1 MYKAISVVG
10 LILVFVGFWQ
20 GAETYSFVNDAR
32 LIQAR
37 VVTIQELRGPPKP
50 RQRTRMHL
58 SYKLDDGKEYSAV
71 AHLPLLQEIKAGDEI
86 RVLVDSSKPEL
97 AKLPLWSELW
107 ARTLAYVVGGV
118 LLLIVAR
125 VLSTRNSR

>member
-10 LILVFVGFWQ
+10 LLLAILGVWQ
-20 GAETYSFVNDAR
+20 GAETYSFVKA
-32 LIQAR
+32 AR
-37 VVTIQELRGPPKP
+37 VTQAKVTAIQELRGPPKP
-50 RQRTRMHL
+50 RQRTPIHL
-58 SYKLDDGKEYSAV
+58 SYRTDDGKEYSAI

-86 RVLVDSSKPEL
+86 RVLVDPSKPEI

-107 ARTLAYVVGGV
+107 ARTLAYIVGGL

-125 VLSTRNSR
+125 VLSTKQSR